1 MTKEEL
7 KELDENASKAMQ
19 SMLTGVYSN
28 PNTLVALADIAEKN
42 KRTSAEEI
50 AERAYTMAVA
60 MRFAK
65 QKVKTTTKMD

>member
-19 SMLTGVYSN
+19 SMLIGVYSN

-60 MRFAK
+60 MRLTK